1 MPELPEI
8 ETLKNEII
16 SFGLVGKKIIEI
28 NVNDRKAINMEANKF
43 KEFIIGKRI
52 INVERKG
59 KNLILLLSHKDFIII
74 HLRLFGKMRVSKSS
88 LPSQLNFAFDNGL
101 WLCLSQLAF
110 GAGAHLFQEAQ
121 LKDILKQ
128 GKDALT
134 ISLNDFKKLLKKGMI
149 KPLLMDQKK
158 IAGIGNTYADEIL
171 FLAKINPEREASS
184 LKDNEISAIHK
195 AIFNVL
201 QEAIKAGGVTL
212 EDFVHLDGSSGEF
225 ACRVHNQEG
234 KPCPF
239 CGTIIRKIK
248 LKGRGTFFCSNCQV

>member
-8 ETLKNEII
+8 ETLKNEVI
-16 SFGLVGKKIIEI
+16 SCGLVGKKITEI
-28 NVNDRKAINMEANKF
+28 NVNDGRAINMRQDKF
-43 KEFIIGKRI
+43 KESILGKRI
-52 INVERKG
+52 AGVERRG

-74 HLRLFGKMRVSKSS
+74 HLRLFGEMRVSKSS

-110 GAGAHLFQEAQ
+110 GAGAHLFQDAQ
-121 LKDILKQ
+121 LEDILKQ
-128 GKDALT
+128 GEDALT

-171 FLAKINPEREASS
+171 FLAKISPEREVSS
-184 LKDNEISAIHK
+184 LKENEISAIHK
-195 AIFNVL
+195 AISDVL
-201 QEAIKAGGVTL
+201 EEAIRAGGVTL
-212 EDFVHLDGSSGEF
+212 EDFIHLDGSSYGF

-248 LKGRGTFFCSNCQV
+248 LKGRGTFFCPNCQV